1 MKTSLAPLDAVL
13 STAADPHAAASRLLD
28 RVGDL
33 YHPPEAVLSD
43 LRIAIDEILTNIVSY
58 AYRDASPHDIHLRC
72 ELRDG
77 LLQTIVED
85 DGVAYNPL
93 NAAAP
98 DLSEAMATRRLGGLG
113 VHFVRNL
120 MNAVRYERVGGRN
133 RLVLEQGLAD
143 RRSPS

>member
-33 YHPPEAVLSD
+33 YHPPEQVLND

-58 AYRDASPHDIHLRC
+58 AYRDAAPHDIHVRC
-72 ELRDG
+72 ELSGG
-77 LLQTIVED
+77 LLKTTVED

-98 DLSEAMATRRLGGLG
+98 DVSGTMATRRVGGLG
-113 VHFVRNL
+113 VHFVKNL

-133 RLVLEQGLAD
+133 RLVLEQGLSD
-143 RRSPS
+143 RRPA

>member
-1 MKTSLAPLDAVL
+1 MQARLAPLDAVL

-33 YHPPEAVLSD
+33 YHLPEQVVGD

-58 AYRDASPHDIHLRC
+58 AYRDASPHDIHVRC

-77 LLQTIVED
+77 LLQTTVED

-93 NAAAP
+93 TSAP
-98 DLSEAMATRRLGGLG
+98 PDMAGSMATRRVGGLG
-113 VHFVRNL
+113 VHFVKNL

-133 RLVLEQGLAD
+133 RLILEQGLTAGG
-143 RRSPS
+143 SS

>member
-1 MKTSLAPLDAVL
+1 MQARLAPLDAVL
-13 STAADPHAAASRLLD
+13 STAADPHAAASQLLD
-28 RVGDL
+28 RAGDL
-33 YHPPEAVLSD
+33 YRLPEPLLGD

-77 LLQTIVED
+77 LLQTTVED

-93 NAAAP
+93 NSAAP
-98 DLSEAMATRRLGGLG
+98 DMSGTLNTRRAGGLG
-113 VHFVRNL
+113 VHFVKNL

-133 RLVLEQGLAD
+133 RLILEQGLSAEA
-143 RRSPS
+143 RS